1 MSQQLNNGGIQE
13 QRQGR
18 AVVGVDL
25 FVATTT
31 RILVGFNKYKH
42 GQGAL
47 YAGLPQ
53 QQLIISTM
61 G

>member
-1 MSQQLNNGGIQE
+1 MPRVNREKVKQNE
-13 QRQGR
+13 
-18 AVVGVDL
+18 GVDL
-25 FVATTT
+25 FLATTT